1 MGYKPRSEYAT
12 EEEWQAAKARQET
25 LPKAAFQF
33 GVKMA
38 DGRKA
43 QGKLGKGKT
52 DQKINNA
59 LQKIQARAISVYCG
73 RAALLWCIS
82 CCVRQTPAP
91 ASLSDALRCGF
102 ASGMAPPPMRAQ

>member
-12 EEEWQAAKARQET
+12 EEEWQAAKSRQET

-38 DGRKA
+38 DGRKS

-52 DQKINNA
+52 DQKINNE
-59 LQKIQARAISVYCG
+59 LQKIQARAERAMRV
-73 RAALLWCIS
+73 RAAEHCCHALLLDL
-82 CCVRQTPAP
+82 
-91 ASLSDALRCGF
+91 SLLYPLVITKFDSLVSRC
-102 ASGMAPPPMRAQ
+102 